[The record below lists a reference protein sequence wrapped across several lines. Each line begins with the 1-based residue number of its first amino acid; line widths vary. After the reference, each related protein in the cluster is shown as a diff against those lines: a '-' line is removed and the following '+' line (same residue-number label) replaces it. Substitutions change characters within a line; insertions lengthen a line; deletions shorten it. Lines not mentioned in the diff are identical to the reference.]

1 MLEEIVSLVKS
12 LDSKTKN
19 NIACAYLTIVFLTLF
34 LISIFLQESITFT
47 KPIFLMTWS
56 LMCLLNV
63 VIYWSVISITDYMNL
78 REEEE
83 HGKK

>member
-19 NIACAYLTIVFLTLF
+19 NLVCAYLIIVFLTLF

-47 KPIFLMTWS
+47 KPIFLTTWS
-56 LMCLLNV
+56 GMCLSNV
-63 VIYWSVISITDYMNL
+63 AIYWSVMTITEYMNL

>member
-19 NIACAYLTIVFLTLF
+19 NIACAYLIIVFLTLF

-63 VIYWSVISITDYMNL
+63 VIYWSVISITDYLNL
-78 REEEE
+78 REDDE

>member
-1 MLEEIVSLVKS
+1 MLEELVSLVKS

-19 NIACAYLTIVFLTLF
+19 NIACAYLIIVFLTLF
-34 LISIFLQESITFT
+34 LISIFLQESIIFT

-63 VIYWSVISITDYMNL
+63 VIYWSVISITNYMNL